1 MKFTRENISRIL
13 PLLTALIA
21 AILLVVAAV
30 AGRTEGT
37 SERVA
42 VVAGKKIEKRIGIL
56 EGYAEKMASAEAEVS
71 CREELPED
79 MVIYK
84 YVNDSL
90 VFWSN
95 QFSVLNDDI
104 SSRLV
109 FQRLTNL
116 KSRIIS
122 PLTNITENYSYI
134 NLGPKW
140 YIVKSI
146 DEGKEKIIAGIEI
159 KNTLIDDSRR
169 HENGVNPALKIPA
182 HFSVLPLNYSGGSP
196 VFVQGEP
203 MFKILADNTSSI
215 LSGASLMKWLAMLF
229 ICLTSL
235 IFLAGHRNI
244 KAFFITIL
252 SLTAVAATAYV
263 WGMDMSENTELFSP
277 NIYADSPLLF
287 SLGALLTINTFITMI
302 CFCIYMMRDPFMD
315 AARRSRESRKRNLVI
330 YCILML
336 ATVIGIAAYIHV
348 TISSLLLNSNISLEF
363 YRNNGYIWASILVY
377 ASYIGL
383 MFCLLLFM
391 QMSLP
396 AFRELSGRKIDLISR
411 KSLFIIAFCIAVYF
425 SAITAIN
432 GMYRENERVEVWANR
447 LAVERD
453 LGLEIRLRAIEN
465 DIANDQIISSL
476 VSLDKAEGLIQ
487 NRITENF
494 LARIRQNHSLNL
506 TILREDS
513 PELSQRYNNLI
524 NSGTPVYEGSR
535 FFFVS
540 DGVGHSRYIGLFM
553 YYSQDKGL
561 SRMFLEI
568 EPDSSLEDRGYNS
581 ILGQFSAQ
589 EGINLP
595 ERYSYAKYSE
605 GKLTSYKGNYPYA
618 TVADKFSYDSAN
630 ESRTIRSEDYTHYIH
645 RISDVETIV
654 ISRPKTS
661 AMAFFTSFSYIFLVI
676 FGILSLW
683 RLRKEQKAKSN
694 FFRTRINA
702 ILFVSSTMILA
713 SMTVVSV
720 FFVYKRNDEN
730 IRNLMSSRITT
741 IQALVNRHV
750 KNAGNYSEMMTP
762 GFRNTLEDISKTTKS
777 DISLYSPEGR
787 IFYSSAPAIFDK
799 MILGNRMDKTAFHN
813 IRHLQQR
820 FHINKERVAGYRYQA
835 LYAPIING
843 FGDIIAIAC
852 VPYTLGDHDFRIEA
866 FRHAA
871 LLVNIFLLLL
881 IVSLLF
887 STREVN
893 EMFAPLTEM
902 GKKMNI
908 NDIHDLQ
915 PISYKREDE
924 ISSLVGAYNRMVKEL
939 AESTV
944 RLAQAERDK
953 AWSQMARQVAHEI
966 KNPLTPIKLEI
977 QRLIRLKEN
986 SNPKWEEKFDK
997 VASVVLEHIDILTE
1011 TANEFSTFAK
1021 LYSEEPVL
1029 MDLDKTLKDQ
1039 ILIFDNK
1046 ENISIGYLGMEG
1058 AEVMAPRPQLIR
1070 VFVNLIANAIQAV
1083 EIKQKEMAENG
1094 EGTFEGKVFI
1104 ALRNSN
1110 IEGHYDIV
1118 VDDNGHGVKDENLDK
1133 LFTPNFTT
1141 KSGGTGLGLAICR
1154 NIIEKCEGTITYSRS
1169 FGLGGASF
1177 TVTIPKS

>member
-1 MKFTRENISRIL
+1 MKFTRDNIFRIL
-13 PLLTALIA
+13 PMLTALTA
-21 AILLVVAAV
+21 AVLLVVASV

-42 VVAGKKIEKRIGIL
+42 ISAGKKIEKRIGIL
-56 EGYAEKMASAEAEVS
+56 EGHIEKMAQAEVS

-122 PLTNITENYSYI
+122 PLTNITESYSYI

-140 YIVKSI
+140 YIARSI

-182 HFSVLPLNYSGGSP
+182 HFSVVPLNYSGGSP

-215 LSGASLMKWLAMLF
+215 LSGASLIKWLAMLLL
-229 ICLTSL
+229 CLTSL

-244 KAFFITIL
+244 KAFILTIL
-252 SLTAVAATAYV
+252 SLTAVAVTAYV
-263 WGMDMSENTELFSP
+263 RGMDLSENTELFSP

-287 SLGALLTINTFITMI
+287 SLGALLIINTFITMI
-302 CFCIYMMRDPFMD
+302 CFCIYMMRDSFL
-315 AARRSRESRKRNLVI
+315 AVARKSRASRKRKLVA

-336 ATVIGIAAYIHV
+336 ATVIGIAAYVHI

-363 YRNNGYIWASILVY
+363 YRNIAHIRASILVY

-391 QMSLP
+391 QMSVP
-396 AFRELSGRKIDLISR
+396 AFRELTGRHIDLISR
-411 KSLFIIAFCIAVYF
+411 KSLVIVAFCVAAYF

-432 GMYRENERVEVWANR
+432 GMHRESKRVEVWANR

-465 DIANDQIISSL
+465 DIANDQIISSM

-494 LARIRQNHSLNL
+494 LTRIRQNHSLNL
-506 TILREDS
+506 TILRENS
-513 PELSQRYNNLI
+513 PELSQHYNNLVS
-524 NSGTPVYEGSR
+524 SGIPVYEGSR

-540 DGVGHSRYIGLFM
+540 DGVGHSRYTGVFT

-589 EGINLP
+589 DGINLP
-595 ERYSYAKYSE
+595 SVYSYAKYSE
-605 GKLTSYKGNYPYA
+605 GKLTSYKGNYPYP
-618 TVADKFSYDSAN
+618 TVSDKFSYGPTGED
-630 ESRTIRSEDYTHYIH
+630 RVIRSEDYTHYIH

-661 AMAFFTSFSYIFLVI
+661 AMAFFTSLSYIFLVI
-676 FGILSLW
+676 FGLLSLW
-683 RLRKEQKAKSN
+683 RLRKEQRGRSN

-702 ILFVSSTMILA
+702 ILFISSTMILA

-730 IRNLMSSRITT
+730 IRNIMSSRITT

-750 KNAGNYSEMMTP
+750 RNAGSYSEMMTP

-813 IRHLQQR
+813 IRHLRQR
-820 FHINKERVAGYRYQA
+820 FHINQEQVAGYAYQA

-843 FGDIIAIAC
+843 NGDIIAIAC

-908 NDIHDLQ
+908 NNIHELR

-924 ISSLVGAYNRMVKEL
+924 ISSLVDAYNRMVKEL

-1083 EIKQKEMAENG
+1083 EIKQREMEENG
-1094 EGTFEGKVFI
+1094 EGPFEGKVFI

-1110 IEGHYDIV
+1110 IDGYYDIV
-1118 VDDNGHGVKDENLDK
+1118 VDDNGHGVKEENLDK

-1141 KSGGTGLGLAICR
+1141 KSSGTGLGLAICR